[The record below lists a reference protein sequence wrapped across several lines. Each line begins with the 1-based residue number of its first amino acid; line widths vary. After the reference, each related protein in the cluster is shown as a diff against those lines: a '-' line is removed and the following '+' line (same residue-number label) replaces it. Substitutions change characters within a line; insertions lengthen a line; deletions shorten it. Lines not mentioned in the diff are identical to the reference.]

1 MPIGLCGQRVLLRKE
16 TTMTNDKYN
25 ASLDLVNVAYAELT
39 KAFDIIRSVQGIMS
53 DAKRELPMN
62 DGTAMLNIRHNV
74 AQDQIADLIQSC
86 VRADKYVR
94 DVSALTYDK
103 IQRSKEVAK

>member
-1 MPIGLCGQRVLLRKE
+1 MTKCYNTRMN
-16 TTMTNDKYN
+16 TMNTNKYES
-25 ASLDLVNVAYAELT
+25 SLALVEAAYAELT

-62 DGTAMLNIRHNV
+62 DGTAMLNVRHNV
-74 AQDQIADLIQSC
+74 AQDQIADLVQSF

-103 IQRSKEVAK
+103 VQRSKEVAK